1 MTLQDGCNQ
10 INIVY
15 KDVPAD
21 GKLHN
26 TAVIGKDPRNTAG
39 RIKGF
44 TDGKGWQLLNNIDA
58 TSLTVWR
65 DDTPAKM
72 TAADCTERDTRVAR
86 EKKELEEAHKQ
97 CRAES
102 INLWE
107 NVVREEIP
115 ADHQYLVAKGIRPF
129 GIRWQSSGNLLVV
142 PVRDIDGVLHGL
154 QFISGDGS
162 KKFKTGT
169 VKTGHFHKIS
179 KSRDN
184 TVIICEGF
192 ATGATI
198 HQATGHAVI
207 IAFDAGNL
215 LPVSQAVRSKFL
227 NMKIIIAADDDNHLP
242 VNIGIV
248 KATAAAKA
256 VNGFLVI
263 PSFQEVSNA

>member
-1 MTLQDGCNQ
+1 MTLQDGCDQ
-10 INIVY
+10 INIVC
-15 KDVPAD
+15 KDVPFD

-26 TAVIGKDPRNTAG
+26 TPVIGKDPRNTAG

-44 TDGKGWQLLNNIDA
+44 TDGKGWQLLNNIDG

-72 TAADCTERDTRVAR
+72 TAADRTERDARIAR
-86 EKKELEEAHKQ
+86 EASEMEETRKQ
-97 CRAES
+97 CRIES
-102 INLWE
+102 LKLWE
-107 NVVREEIP
+107 TVAREEIP
-115 ADHQYLVAKGIRPF
+115 ADHPYLIAKGIRPF

-142 PVRDIDGVLHGL
+142 PVMDINGVIHGL
-154 QFISGDGS
+154 QFIDPTSF

-169 VKTGHFHKIS
+169 PKTGHFFKIGTS
-179 KSRDN
+179 KDN
-184 TVIICEGF
+184 TVIIAEGY

-198 HQATGHAVI
+198 HEATGHAVA

-215 LPVSQAVRSKFL
+215 LPVSQAIRAKFPD
-227 NMKIIIAADDDNHLP
+227 MKIIIAADDDNHLP

-248 KATAAAKA
+248 KATAAAQA

-263 PSFQEVSNA
+263 PSFQEVCHD